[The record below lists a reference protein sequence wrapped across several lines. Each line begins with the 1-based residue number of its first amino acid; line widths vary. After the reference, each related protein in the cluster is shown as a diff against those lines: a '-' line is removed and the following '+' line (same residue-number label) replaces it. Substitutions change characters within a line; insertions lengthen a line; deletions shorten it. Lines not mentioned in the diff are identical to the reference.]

1 MNITFRDIPAG
12 FFKARVSEIKEENGI
27 YGPYLRITFC
37 IIETG
42 DLNHYRFSGIVK
54 PTPFKQSRFY
64 RWVKNIL
71 GKEPGEIFSPQEMI
85 GKECQVYLSRKNGYY
100 SVTDISMASNDV

>member
-1 MNITFRDIPAG
+1 MKIMFRDIPPG
-12 FFKARVSEIKEENGI
+12 SFKARVSEIKEETGS
-27 YGPYLRITFC
+27 YGPYLRITFR

-54 PTPFKQSRFY
+54 PTPLKQSRFY

-71 GKEPGEIFSPQEMI
+71 GKEPGDVFSPQEMI
-85 GKECQVYLSRKNGYY
+85 GKECQVCLSKKDGYY
-100 SVTDISMASNDV
+100 SVTDVSMASKDV

>member
-1 MNITFRDIPAG
+1 MKIMFRDIPSG
-12 FFKARVSEIKEENGI
+12 SFKARVSEIQEGTGA

-42 DLNHYRFSGIVK
+42 DLNHYRFSGIMK
-54 PTPFKQSRFY
+54 PTPLKQSRFY

-85 GKECQVYLSRKNGYY
+85 GKECQVYLSKKDGYY
-100 SVTDISMASNDV
+100 SVTDVSMSSDDV